1 MMSNNLSN
9 TSFCGE
15 RPELNTLERC
25 DVCNSTNIAE
35 TREGFVCKDCGIVLQ
50 VQKFE
55 YYRPYNDDIIQYA
68 VLGKTQM
75 GFKRERMALQHSDR
89 LEHQSKLNSIITAK
103 KAVDRNVRIEIKRI
117 LTNLRIPLS
126 FVDAIYKKVIE
137 IRSKLGVGTKYRNPE
152 KLVPIIIY
160 LFFKLKGKTINK
172 HEILEVS
179 KTTKKEFHSFLLQI
193 DLFVPQYVERNRK
206 EYILQRVME
215 ITEHFNLGMLFY
227 YQSKKILYK
236 LWDTIK
242 GTTDN
247 VIGGLVCSISALCLD
262 NVDIKVSAICNQLN
276 IRMSTIQCQVEKKI
290 FEHYNVSGFES
301 LIKSSHLL
309 RKVMIKLGLFES
321 FPKESDILEVKLGYV
336 NNIFNSLNDLEVYM
350 FMLNNGRNIPIFTK
364 LTLNKTLGLIGLKQ
378 IGEKIEDSKLFEFD
392 SYRYHYPRGPPLLYT

>member
-1 MMSNNLSN
+1 MVSNNISD
-9 TSFCGE
+9 TSFQGE
-15 RPELNTLERC
+15 QPEISPLKSC
-25 DVCNSTNIAE
+25 DICNSINIAE

-50 VQKFE
+50 VQRFE
-55 YYRPYNDDIIQYA
+55 YHRPYNDDIIQYA
-68 VLGKTQM
+68 ILGKTQI
-75 GFKRERMALQHSDR
+75 GFKRERMAMQHSDR
-89 LEHQSKLNSIITAK
+89 LEHQSKLDSIISAK
-103 KAVDRNVRIEIKRI
+103 KAAERNARIEIKRI
-117 LTNLRIPLS
+117 LTTLQIPLS
-126 FVDAIYKKVIE
+126 FVEAIYKKVIE

-172 HEILEVS
+172 HEILEIS
-179 KTTKKEFHSFLLQI
+179 NITKKEFHSFLLQI
-193 DLFVPQYVERNRK
+193 DLFIPQYAERNRK
-206 EYILQRVME
+206 EYILQRIME
-215 ITEHFNLGMLFY
+215 ITEHFNLGMHFY

-247 VIGGLVCSISALCLD
+247 VIAGLVTSISALCLD
-262 NVDIKVSAICNQLN
+262 TIDIKVSTICNQLN

-321 FPKESDILEVKLGYV
+321 FPKESDLLEVKLG
-336 NNIFNSLNDLEVYM
+336 NAHAIFNSHNGIEFYM
-350 FMLNNGRNIPIFTK
+350 FMLNNGKNIPIFTK
-364 LTLNKTLGLIGLKQ
+364 LSINKTLRLIGFEQ
-378 IGEKIEDSKLFEFD
+378 IGEKIEDSTLFEFD
-392 SYRYHYPRGPPLLYT
+392 SYRYHYPRGPPMLYT